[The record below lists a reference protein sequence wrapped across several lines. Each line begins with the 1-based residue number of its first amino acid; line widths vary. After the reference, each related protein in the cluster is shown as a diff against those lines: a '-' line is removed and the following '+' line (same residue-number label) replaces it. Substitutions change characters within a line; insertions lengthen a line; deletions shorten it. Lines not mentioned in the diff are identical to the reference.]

1 VRVRLL
7 HPGFFKNEQLATL
20 PYEARLLYAGLWG
33 VADRDGRL
41 EDRPPRLKV
50 ELFPYD
56 DVDVHALLD
65 ALARAGFIRRYEV
78 DGWRLIYLPTFRE
91 HQKPHLREQAS
102 KLPDPKQASA
112 PQHHQG
118 SANGHNLDRARAH
131 PNRGAES
138 RADPDP
144 VCDPD
149 PGADPIR
156 GTDPGFISD
165 PDRADVSRENAAG
178 QTGFAQ
184 LIAIVRQSVHM
195 TIADAEEDELIETA
209 KWHAEQRGV
218 RITTEQAREALMI
231 VLADRKATR

>member
-20 PYEARLLYAGLWG
+20 PFAARLLYAGLWG
-33 VADRDGRL
+33 VADREGRL

-56 DVDVHALLD
+56 DIDVHALLD
-65 ALARAGFIRRYEV
+65 ELACAGFIRRYEV
-78 DGWRLIYLPTFRE
+78 DGWRLIYLPTFRQ

-102 KLPDPKQASA
+102 KLPDPKQARA

-131 PNRGAES
+131 ANRGADR

-144 VCDPD
+144 VRDPD

-156 GTDPGFISD
+156 GTDPVSIAD
-165 PDRADVSRENAAG
+165 PDRADVSRETG
-178 QTGFAQ
+178 QTGFAT
-184 LIAIVRQSVHM
+184 LIAIVRQSVLM
-195 TIADAEEDELIETA
+195 TMADADEDELIETA

-218 RITTEQAREALMI
+218 RITTEQAREALTI
-231 VLADRKATR
+231 VLADRKAAR